1 MVERKAI
8 GTNLFKDFQGSE
20 QDKICP
26 GGRVAVPN
34 QQTKTHLAD
43 SHESRAGRESTH
55 PRSRGAVQRRQ
66 TPPSRRARERRA
78 RARVGRERRRR
89 RWRSSGSPSRAG
101 RWPSTCP
108 TRKWVTGLEV
118 LTVEREVLV
127 FCCLFSFFSGRCDT
141 SMCVL
146 FSLG

>member
-66 TPPSRRARERRA
+66 TPPSRRARWAGAQEKTLEELRVSQPRWTVAFDMSDEEVGDRAGGTDRRA
-78 RARVGRERRRR
+78 GGA
-89 RWRSSGSPSRAG
+89 
-101 RWPSTCP
+101 
-108 TRKWVTGLEV
+108 
-118 LTVEREVLV
+118 
-127 FCCLFSFFSGRCDT
+127 
-141 SMCVL
+141 CVL
-146 FSLG
+146 LFVFFFLWEV